1 MRSWLID
8 ASVLSELG
16 QPEPERNLVAFLR
29 EEPLESFY
37 VSVVTLADIRFAIE
51 RVGDAARRSALDDWL
66 AHRLR
71 PTFDGRVLA
80 VSEDVMLK
88 RRLLA
93 EQGRKARHM
102 FSQPDLI
109 LAATALQH
117 GLTIVTRDAADYE
130 KAGARTFNPW
140 PAPSV

>member
-1 MRSWLID
+1 MARFNNKHFGPTLTLTC
-8 ASVLSELG
+8 AA
-16 QPEPERNLVAFLR
+16 AFL
-29 EEPLESFY
+29 PL
-37 VSVVTLADIRFAIE
+37 
-51 RVGDAARRSALDDWL
+51 L
-66 AHRLR
+66 AHADES
-71 PTFDGRVLA
+71 TFDGRVLA

-140 PAPSV
+140 PAPSF